1 METQN
6 EIEVFIEKLKSKNNT
21 IKNYIESLNAIEHKA
36 LEISIEELESSFNIE
51 KSIGFI
57 EYIKSSEH
65 PQT

>member
-6 EIEVFIEKLKSKNNT
+6 EIKVFIEKLKCNNN
-21 IKNYIESLNAIEHKA
+21 IKNYIESLNAIQHKA

-57 EYIKSSEH
+57 EYMKSSEH
-65 PQT
+65 PQP

>member
-6 EIEVFIEKLKSKNNT
+6 KIKVFIETLKSKNIN
-21 IKNYIESLNAIEHKA
+21 IKDYIESLNTLEHKA

-57 EYIKSSEH
+57 EYMKSNEH
-65 PQT
+65 LQT